1 MGGGGHGANLICSL
15 FVLKPLLRFRSAI
28 AYLRQDEEG
37 VGLVRPAVFKGGTK
51 KLEAR
56 MKTVELGRSGI
67 GVRNYCLGTMTW
79 GTQTPEAEAHAQIDR
94 AMDAGLD
101 LMDTAEMYPVNPVR
115 AETVGLT
122 ETIIGNWIAK
132 SGQRDKWVI
141 ATKHTGRSDTVRKGK
156 GIGPDTVR
164 DTLEGSLRRLRTDYI
179 DLYQFHW
186 PNRAH
191 YHFRR
196 NWHFDPSEQ
205 PPAAETLDAF
215 AATMEVLRELV
226 KEGKI
231 RAFGL
236 SNETAWGTIRWLE
249 AAAAT
254 GGPRVATIQNE
265 YSLMCRH
272 YDTDLAEVGYQEDVT
287 LLAFSPLAVGLLTGK
302 YADGAKPSGSRITFN
317 DTLGG
322 RARPNAFAA
331 ADAYVRMA
339 RAHGLD
345 PVHMALAWCAARPFP
360 TIPIFGATTG
370 AQLDHILSGLDLSLT
385 EEVEVALSKAHRDHP
400 MPY

>member
-1 MGGGGHGANLICSL
+1 MQ
-15 FVLKPLLRFRSAI
+15 R
-28 AYLRQDEEG
+28 
-37 VGLVRPAVFKGGTK
+37 
-51 KLEAR
+51 
-56 MKTVELGRSGI
+56 VELGRSGI
-67 GVRNYCLGTMTW
+67 NVQNYCLGTMTW
-79 GTQTPEAEAHAQIDR
+79 GTQTSEAEAHDQMDR
-94 AMDAGLD
+94 ALAGGLD
-101 LMDTAEMYPVNPVR
+101 FLDTAEMYPVNPVR
-115 AETVGLT
+115 AETAGLT

-132 SGQRDKWVI
+132 SGQRDKWVL
-141 ATKHTGRSDTVRKGK
+141 ATKHSGQRSELRGGK

-164 DTLEGSLRRLRTDYI
+164 EVLEGSLKRLQTDYV

-205 PPAAETLDAF
+205 PPAAETLDNF
-215 AATMEVLRELV
+215 AATMEVLRDLV

-236 SNETAWGTIRWLE
+236 SNETAWGTLRWLD
-249 AAAAT
+249 AAEAT

-272 YDTDLAEVGYQEDVT
+272 YDLDLAEVGYQEDVT
-287 LLAFSPLAVGLLTGK
+287 LLAFSPLAVGFLTGK
-302 YADGAKPSGSRITFN
+302 YAGGARPEGSRITLN

-322 RARPNAFAA
+322 RARPSAFAA
-331 ADAYVRMA
+331 AEAYVQVA
-339 RAHGLD
+339 RDHGVD
-345 PVHMALAWCAARPFP
+345 PVHMALAWCVQRPFP
-360 TIPIFGATTG
+360 NIPIFGATTSE
-370 AQLDHILSGLDLSLT
+370 QLDHIIAGRDVTLSDELLA
-385 EEVEVALSKAHRDHP
+385 ALSKAHRAHP

>member
-1 MGGGGHGANLICSL
+1 ME
-15 FVLKPLLRFRSAI
+15 R
-28 AYLRQDEEG
+28 
-37 VGLVRPAVFKGGTK
+37 
-51 KLEAR
+51 
-56 MKTVELGRSGI
+56 VELGRSGI
-67 GVRNYCLGTMTW
+67 KVQNYCLGTMTW
-79 GTQTPEAEAHAQIDR
+79 GTQTSEAGAHDQIDR
-94 AMDAGLD
+94 AMAAGLD
-101 LMDTAEMYPVNPVR
+101 FMDTAEMYPVNPVR
-115 AETVGLT
+115 VETAGLT

-141 ATKHTGRSDTVRKGK
+141 ATKHSGKRSELRDGR

-164 DTLEGSLRRLRTDYI
+164 EVLEGSLRRLQTDYV

-205 PPAAETLDAF
+205 PPATETLDNF
-215 AATMEVLRELV
+215 AATMEVLAELV

-236 SNETAWGTIRWLE
+236 SNETAWGTMRWLD

-272 YDTDLAEVGYQEDVT
+272 YDLDMAEIGYHEDVT

-302 YADGAKPSGSRITFN
+302 YADGAKPEGSRITVS

-322 RARPNAFAA
+322 RSRPSAFAA
-331 ADAYVRMA
+331 ADAYVQVA
-339 RAHGLD
+339 REHGID
-345 PVHMALAWCAARPFP
+345 PVHMALAWCVERPYP
-360 TIPIFGATTG
+360 NIPIFGATTSE
-370 AQLDHILSGLDLSLT
+370 QLDHIIAGKDLKLSD
-385 EEVEVALSKAHRDHP
+385 EVHAALSKAHRAHP
-400 MPY
+400 MPF